1 MMDQKLFDKF
11 TRMDE
16 QLAQMIPLLQS
27 MATKELVVNFPEQP
41 DGATTLRDIYN
52 LLKETRDASLE
63 IFFMTYPNDGTRATF
78 DVGTTILNFAQGTVE
93 APDGTITQ
101 MSSSLVKK
109 NKDFMRSFAINCNQD
124 VVVRLDNDDQTPV
137 RANVWGK
144 MTYQQYTKARVTTT
158 VSTLGYVHACTNP
171 EAIHEQIGEVT
182 IMIGREE
189 RDQLKSDKDSNF
201 TGAIVQNAIESENIT
216 GLTANEITITG
227 ISIIADENLSFRA
240 WLFETDDFQE
250 ANFDSDEFVEFV
262 DLDLA
267 ANGVQIAGVGAYYYA
282 QTNLNIDYADLD
294 ATNELHIALQN
305 LSAGAKTAGAA
316 GEVVLKISY
325 IPRI

>member
-1 MMDQKLFDKF
+1 MDQKLFDRF
-11 TRMDE
+11 TGIDE
-16 QLAQMIPLLQS
+16 QLAEMIPLLRS
-27 MATKELVVNFPEQP
+27 MAAKELTVNFPEQL
-41 DGATTLRDIYN
+41 DGAISLRDIYN

-78 DVGTTILNFAQGTVE
+78 DVGTTILNFEQGTVE
-93 APDGTITQ
+93 APDGNITG

-109 NKDFMRSFAINCNQD
+109 GKDFMRSFAINCDQD
-124 VVVRLDNDDQTPV
+124 TIVRLDNDDQTPV
-137 RANVWGK
+137 RANTWGK

-158 VSTLGYVHACTNP
+158 VSTTGYVHACTNP

-189 RDQLKSDKDSNF
+189 RNQLKSDKDTHFS
-201 TGAIVQNAIESENIT
+201 GAIAQNAIESENIT

-227 ISIIADENLSFRA
+227 ISMIGDENLSYRV

-250 ANFDSDEFVEFV
+250 SDLDNDEFVEFV
-262 DLDLA
+262 DLDLS
-267 ANGVQIAGVGAYYYA
+267 ANGARIAGAGAYYYA
-282 QTNLNIDYADLD
+282 QTNLNIDYEDLD

-316 GEVVLKISY
+316 GEIVLKISY